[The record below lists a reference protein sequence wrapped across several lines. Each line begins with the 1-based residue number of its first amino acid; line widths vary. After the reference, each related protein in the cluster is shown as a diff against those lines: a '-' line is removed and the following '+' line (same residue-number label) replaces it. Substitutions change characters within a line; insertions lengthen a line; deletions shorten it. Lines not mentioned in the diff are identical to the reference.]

1 MRLPTLAE
9 FQEAAAFV
17 HETLDPTPQIPW
29 PLLAERTGAKV
40 WVKHENHTPICAFKV
55 RGGLVYMDDLR
66 RHGDG
71 RGRDRRHQGQSRPEH
86 RLRRDPARPR
96 RDAGCARG

>member
-29 PLLAERTGAKV
+29 PLLAQRTGAEV

-55 RGGLVYMDDLR
+55 GGAASSTWTICAGTAR
-66 RHGDG
+66 
-71 RGRDRRHQGQSRPEH
+71 SRASSP
-86 RLRRDPARPR
+86 PPGAITARASPTPR
-96 RDAGCARG
+96 PGSA